1 MKPDFVIMINSP
13 TEEIRHD
20 IIQWCLTNVGPP
32 YNIIERPAEGVP
44 VGADYDDV
52 NGTWI
57 AYINNAY
64 VYGYSRPV
72 DTWCFRDSD
81 DALAFKLKWG
91 ILT

>member
-1 MKPDFVIMINSP
+1 MRAEFVIMIDSP
-13 TEEIRHD
+13 TEAVRHD

-32 YNIIERPAEGVP
+32 YNIIENPADGVRE
-44 VGADYDDV
+44 GADYDDV

-57 AYINNAY
+57 AYINNYY

-72 DTWCFRDSD
+72 DTWCFKNSN

-91 ILT
+91 VK